1 MKFNIIIIVALCGT
15 IAFNSSCTSDVKKQA
30 EARLNQAQE
39 MYDNK
44 DYEQSIRVLDSIQS
58 WFPEEYAVL
67 SKAIELKHTV
77 AKEYHE
83 GFINQAAQLLE
94 PMVLS

>member
-1 MKFNIIIIVALCGT
+1 MNFKTIFVVALFGAIVC
-15 IAFNSSCTSDVKKQA
+15 NSSCTSDIRKQA
-30 EARLNQAQE
+30 EARLNQAQD

-44 DYEQSIRVLDSIQS
+44 EYEQSIRVLDSIQS

-67 SKAIELKHTV
+67 SQAIELKKTV

-83 GFINQAAQLLE
+83 GFIEQASQLLE
-94 PMVLS
+94 KAE